1 MAKLHS
7 ALATTELHNP
17 KGIGVESATEEL
29 LTMSASLGAVSA
41 SASFVPHTTDVFNL
55 GSNTQ
60 RWNNITA
67 AGNISSSLV
76 STGSFGRLEL
86 AGNADIDGTLTI
98 AGGTTTLGDSASDT
112 VVITA
117 DLASNLIPDAD
128 GTRDIG
134 SSAAS
139 WRNIHLDGTGSFKN
153 TIIENREY
161 FSDAGGEYISGDGT
175 DMTLNSGADINLTAT
190 ADVNIPSGVGV
201 TFGNDGEKI
210 EGDGTDLTIASS
222 AKLNLTATSDVHIP
236 NNVGIV
242 FGGDSEKIEGD
253 GTDLTIAGADIN
265 LTAVGDVNIPS
276 GVGITF
282 GDDAEKIEGDG
293 TDLTITG
300 NKINLSP
307 TADVHIPKNK
317 GIVFDDNASEKI
329 ESNDTDLTINSG
341 ADINLTATTDVNIP
355 ALAPPTR

>member
-1 MAKLHS
+1 MAKLHN

-17 KGIGVESATEEL
+17 KGMGVESATEII

-41 SASFVPHTTDVFNL
+41 SASIVPHTADTYNL
-55 GSNTQ
+55 GSADQ

-67 AGNISSSLV
+67 AGNVSSSAA

-86 AGNADIDGTLTI
+86 AGNATIDGTITV
-98 AGGTTTLGDSASDT
+98 AGGTTTIGDSASDT
-112 VVITA
+112 LVITA

-175 DMTLNSGADINLTAT
+175 DLTITSGRDLNLTAATDINIPADVGLTFGNDAEKIEGDGTDLTIAGNNINLTAV
-190 ADVNIPSGVGV
+190 ADVKVPVNVGVMFGTHEKIESDDTDLNISVGANGDINIPTDIGL
-201 TFGNDGEKI
+201 TFGDDGEKI

-236 NNVGIV
+236 QNVG
-242 FGGDSEKIEGD
+242 
-253 GTDLTIAGADIN
+253 L
-265 LTAVGDVNIPS
+265 
-276 GVGITF
+276 
-282 GDDAEKIEGDG
+282 
-293 TDLTITG
+293 
-300 NKINLSP
+300 
-307 TADVHIPKNK
+307 
-317 GIVFDDNASEKI
+317 VFDANGSEKI
-329 ESNDTDLTINSG
+329 ESNDTDLTINAG
-341 ADINLTATTDVNIP
+341 ADIT
-355 ALAPPTR
+355 